1 VFEVEE
7 DKMAKHIEHN
17 VAIRMDDEG
26 FVTLECDTC
35 GEYIAE

>member
-1 VFEVEE
+1 MFEVEE